1 MRVGQALADVATI
14 SLLHERGMRRSDTL
28 HEQLQAALNSRA
40 IIEQA
45 KGKLA
50 ERLGIDTTE
59 AFSILRSYARNRNLR
74 LADLAGAFIDGT
86 EPLIGQ
92 TRPGHRAIA
101 ELPQSG

>member
-1 MRVGQALADVATI
+1 MRAIV
-14 SLLHERGMRRSDTL
+14 LLVTVRPIRQGGKRCGS
-28 HEQLQAALNSRA
+28 SRV

-59 AFSILRSYARNRNLR
+59 AFSILRSYAPNRNLR
-74 LADLAGAFIDGT
+74 LADLAQAFTDGT

-92 TRPGHRAIA
+92 TPARSPGDR
-101 ELPQSG
+101 